1 MGSEKH
7 QDEKSI
13 RVALVQPSLAKYR
26 IPVFRELANRPGIDL
41 KVYYG
46 ERPGLGNVEPEGFEA
61 EQARLRNPQVLGQKF
76 FFHGAQW
83 SHATPKS
90 CDVLV
95 INWTPRYINQ
105 WAALL
110 KAKWNGVPT
119 VLWGHGFSKR
129 DRWWWRMARIA
140 VARMGTC
147 LLFYDSNTAES
158 YQAQGWDPKKLFV
171 AGNSIDHSSIEQA
184 RASWLKNPERL
195 QEFRKENQLEEGPV
209 ILYVS
214 RLLPQNRLDLLLA
227 ATAKLSEQIRGLRTV
242 IIGNGDD
249 QRLILEA
256 LAKEYGISD
265 QTHFLNGIYN
275 EEDLAPWFLSADVF
289 CYPENIGLSILHAYW
304 YGVPLVTS
312 DRRQCQNPEIVVFQD
327 QVNGLAYKHG
337 NVDSLA
343 GALRKLLEDAP
354 LKESMSKAARETVE
368 SNYTVERMVDGIEAA
383 IRYAAG
389 NGSGAG
395 S

>member
-1 MGSEKH
+1 MCTARSQNEPP
-7 QDEKSI
+7 I

-26 IPVFRELANRPGIDL
+26 IPVFRELASRSGIDL

-46 ERPGLGNVEPEGFEA
+46 ERASLGNVAPEGFEA
-61 EQARLRNPQVLGQKF
+61 EYAVLRDPKILGQQF
-76 FFHGAQW
+76 LFHGAQW

-110 KAKWNGVPT
+110 RAKWNGIPT
-119 VLWGHGFSKR
+119 VLWGHGFSKK
-129 DRWWWRMARIA
+129 DRWWWRMARTA
-140 VARMGTC
+140 VARLGTC
-147 LLFYDSNTAES
+147 LLFYDADTAES
-158 YQAQGWDPKKLFV
+158 FQAEGWDPKQLFV
-171 AGNSIDHSSIEQA
+171 AGNSIDHRSIEQA
-184 RASWLKNPERL
+184 RASWLETPERL
-195 QEFRKENQLEEGPV
+195 QEFRKDNQLDQGPV

-227 ATAKLSEQIRGLRTV
+227 ATAKLSEQIQGLRTV
-242 IIGNGDD
+242 IIGNGDEE
-249 QRLILEA
+249 RGRLEA
-256 LAKEYGISD
+256 LTQEYGISG
-265 QTHFLNGIYN
+265 QTRFLNGIYN

-327 QVNGLAYKHG
+327 QVNGLAYEHG

-343 GALRKLLEDAP
+343 GALRKLLEDTR
-354 LKESMSKAARETVE
+354 LKKLMSKAARETVE
-368 SNYTVERMVDGIEAA
+368 SNYTVKRMVDGIEAA
-383 IRYAAG
+383 IRYA
-389 NGSGAG
+389 SGRG
-395 S
+395 